1 MSVRDYSPELGLHD
15 DDFVVEISDVEDE
28 NVEENREEEEV
39 EVPAKKPKLSA
50 DRKIAASSNGANQ
63 DQAPPSARTR
73 AASTRPPKQQTAPK
87 RRQARS
93 GRPANIQSAPQSGA
107 RSIDWTHNR
116 NVERVSSLPPV
127 RSNKEDS
134 IGPKCRRRSVSPTKS
149 EVTDERLCFLREYM
163 ALKALT
169 KKEMEEFDNEG
180 FMPPHRK
187 ICTHPVVVGA
197 AEAKKE
203 YATTGKKAEIL
214 GELFHHIYPQY
225 TPFYQHIDVRCFSA
239 FKNVLRMMAEL
250 RLTSKKQTLLK
261 ALKDEKEKELAA
273 LKVDEEI
280 NEEAM
285 ETAWRQF

>member
-15 DDFVVEISDVEDE
+15 DDFVVEGSNVEDE
-28 NVEENREEEEV
+28 NVEENGEEEEEKEEEEE

-73 AASTRPPKQQTAPK
+73 AASTRPPKQQTAPR

-93 GRPANIQSAPQSGA
+93 GRSTNMQSAPQPGA
-107 RSIDWTHNR
+107 RSFDPMHHQT
-116 NVERVSSLPPV
+116 VKRVSSLPPV
-127 RSNKEDS
+127 RASRQDS

-163 ALKALT
+163 ALKTLT
-169 KKEMEEFDNEG
+169 KKEMEEFDNG
-180 FMPPHRK
+180 GLMPPHRK

-214 GELFHHIYPQY
+214 
-225 TPFYQHIDVRCFSA
+225 A